1 VGPELALEDAIVR
14 MLLVSVLA
22 GAVGVERELRDQ
34 EAGLR
39 THMLV
44 GVGAALFVI
53 VGNYAWGD
61 LVFGGEP
68 SSPES
73 ASSAPAQS

>member
-1 VGPELALEDAIVR
+1 MAPELGLDDAIVR
-14 MLLVSVLA
+14 ILLVSLLA

-53 VGNYAWGD
+53 VGNYAWG
-61 LVFGGEP
+61 
-68 SSPES
+68 
-73 ASSAPAQS
+73 AT